1 MNLEWLR
8 TFRAVYRTKSLS
20 QAAEMLSI
28 SQPTISQQISTLE
41 AHLGHKLFVRKSKGV
56 IETDEGRMLNTMIS
70 GSIETLEEVEYQLQ
84 QKKSTLKSIITIGI
98 SEHLYKT
105 TLCQNMLKLGD
116 FVHIKFGTKQSLKR
130 DVEEGKLL
138 YAIVPDEINS
148 FDIVGH
154 SLQRQ
159 NLILVGTPDLELNGL
174 KKLWKTERDQAEKLL
189 MQQKWYA
196 HDSASGY
203 IKLFWMVIFN
213 RKRPAIVPNYIIP
226 NEYEVLFQLA
236 QGSGL
241 SVAIEQ
247 NATPFI
253 QEGSLVNLGLP
264 PVDFRPL
271 SLITNKKRADPEIT
285 EQIMGLLRFDS
296 VL

>member
-1 MNLEWLR
+1 MINLEWLR

-20 QAAEMLSI
+20 QAADMLSI

-56 IETDEGRMLNTMIS
+56 LETDEGRMLNTMIS

-84 QKKSTLKSIITIGI
+84 HKKSKLKTIITIGI

-105 TLCQNMLKLGD
+105 TLCQNILQLGE
-116 FVHIKFGTKQSLKR
+116 FVHIKFGSKQSLVK

-138 YAIVPDEINS
+138 YAIIPDEVNT
-148 FDIVGH
+148 FDIL
-154 SLQRQ
+154 SYPLKRQ
-159 NLILVGTPDLELNGL
+159 DLILVGTPNLDLKGINELLHTDVNL
-174 KKLWKTERDQAEKLL
+174 AEKKLT
-189 MQQKWYA
+189 QQRWYA

-203 IKLFWMVIFN
+203 IKLYWINKFN

-226 NEYEVLFQLA
+226 NEYELLFQLA

-241 SVAIEQ
+241 SVALAQ
-247 NATPFI
+247 NAAPFI
-253 QEGSLVNLGLP
+253 SNGSLVHWDIA
-264 PVDFRPL
+264 PVDFRPM
-271 SLITNKKRADPEIT
+271 SLLANKKRANKKIT
-285 EQIMGLLRFDS
+285 DRILTLLIR
-296 VL
+296 